1 MRVSLTNFFVIFEI
15 LFCFSIAQRI
25 DFEPSKFERGVL
37 EIEDALGTY
46 TDLTRADIAF
56 MLSKQFNYTNF
67 LANHIIDGFFVNFQ
81 EKWQMKM
88 VLKKSSNNK
97 KVKHFTGKG
106 FDANGEHFDVT
117 KGSILESGHWTFVKS
132 YNGRGPQ
139 GWTHEWRY
147 AGEMNGKIWYGGF
160 QKVEKAFDEMFIA
173 QTFFYEN
180 STVFDYP
187 ERVHLHK
194 LSATTVPKPFS
205 LCKSK
210 TTQYSENILNAV
222 RTEREKRRVAN
233 WSKKLTGILENAMN
247 GVNSNGIHVDALS
260 SVRKGMANRVGANT
274 DDLTRVCFRRMIQH
288 RFKKKG
294 NGGKH
299 LIARARRLM
308 KLLCSKRNSK
318 EESECTR
325 L

>member
-1 MRVSLTNFFVIFEI
+1 
-15 LFCFSIAQRI
+15 
-25 DFEPSKFERGVL
+25 
-37 EIEDALGTY
+37 
-46 TDLTRADIAF
+46 
-56 MLSKQFNYTNF
+56 
-67 LANHIIDGFFVNFQ
+67 
-81 EKWQMKM
+81 
-88 VLKKSSNNK
+88 
-97 KVKHFTGKG
+97 
-106 FDANGEHFDVT
+106 
-117 KGSILESGHWTFVKS
+117 
-132 YNGRGPQ
+132 
-139 GWTHEWRY
+139 
-147 AGEMNGKIWYGGF
+147 MNGKIWYGGF

-260 SVRKGMANRVGANT
+260 SVRKGMANRVGSNT